1 MAPRESCD
9 PGWWDLTG
17 CFWSNFIFCST
28 GVFQVVMIQWL
39 DYHGIDGAHTGL
51 TVLSSYLGM
60 LLFAVPFMFTGTGNR
75 NAAAAK
81 YHRLFPVVIS
91 VDVLANVCN
100 QLSISMCGS
109 MLFMVIYSSII
120 VFAAGIRWRVFG
132 KPLSHQQSLALAII
146 TVGLAIT
153 AFDGAETQSA
163 SASAVNSSYADGF
176 LSSSASAP
184 SSPSAVDSQSNG
196 RVLFTPQSSGS
207 DTEVDPAK
215 IVIGMCL
222 ALMGAFGYAIVYVLS
237 EQVTVQDNA
246 PDPFAFAS
254 FSGFYGSA
262 AVASYIVTMVGPEW
276 QKLVI
281 APMEAKQTPYYI
293 ACGVYMGLLFM
304 CGAHNVSFVFLGK
317 NGGGAVVAGIN
328 KAVQTISVFVASA
341 IWFGPEHPEQRMT
354 SFKVFALIL
363 VVVGVL
369 VYSAA
374 PSVKG
379 KSPTRM
385 AVSAKDDRDELD
397 REPQAKPMTL
407 EMSSRETSSPLG
419 KLSQRGGY
427 SALQVVDLDEA

>member
-1 MAPRESCD
+1 MAPGGSFD

-39 DYHGIDGAHTGL
+39 DYHGVDGAHTGL

-60 LLFAVPFMFTGTGNR
+60 LLFAVPFMFTRTGSR
-75 NAAAAK
+75 NGAAPK

-91 VDVLANVCN
+91 VDVLANICN
-100 QLSISMCGS
+100 QMSISMCGS

-120 VFAAGIRWRVFG
+120 VFAAVIRWRVFG

-146 TVGLAIT
+146 TIGLAIT
-153 AFDGAETQSA
+153 AFDGAETQSV
-163 SASAVNSSYADGF
+163 SASALNGSYAADF
-176 LSSSASAP
+176 VSSSASAS
-184 SSPSAVDSQSNG
+184 SSPSAVSPQSNA
-196 RVLFTPQSSGS
+196 RVLFTPQSSGL
-207 DTEVDPAK
+207 DGPVDPAK

-222 ALMGAFGYAIVYVLS
+222 ALMGAFGYAVVYVLS

-262 AVASYIVTMVGPEW
+262 AVAFYIVTMVGPEW

-293 ACGVYMGLLFM
+293 VCGVYMGLLIM

-317 NGGGAVVAGIN
+317 NGGGAVVAGVN

-354 SFKVFALIL
+354 TFKVFALIL
-363 VVVGVL
+363 VVFGVL

-374 PSVKG
+374 PNVKG
-379 KSPTRM
+379 KSPTRIGG
-385 AVSAKDDRDELD
+385 SAKDAQHKLD
-397 REPQAKPMTL
+397 QESQAKPMMV
-407 EMSSRETSSPLG
+407 EMSSGEISKPSG

-427 SALQVVDLDEA
+427 SSLQVVDLDEA